1 MTRTILATLG
11 LIGLILLFAP
21 WVTISSDTEALIVGE
36 NAGLPSLTEGTGLDV
51 LVALSH
57 PQVAQRNQAAK
68 AIAQHLKQDPL
79 VSEVLFSTPAPSEEF
94 DRWIWENRLLL
105 APPEQAD
112 LESQSM
118 SRRLVEA
125 KDYFS
130 DAASIVFG
138 DRFLRDPTGSYWRIV
153 KRFENPKGTFPVED
167 GVWQSSDN
175 SAAILHIRLVQQP
188 FDAQALKD
196 WSAALRDLAT
206 QEKVTAHLLGVR
218 VIAAETTHFNS
229 AASARASVIAS
240 LLLVIWLIWSLRSV
254 LLVVHAFLPLALG
267 VTSAIGVVNLAFGS
281 VHIVALA
288 FGGVLLGLALDYP
301 IHVMAHHGSRRSK
314 AHRLILLGAATTG
327 LSFLAMV
334 GSQVPALVQTG
345 VFILVGLSIAAI
357 ASVAM
362 PVSKKA
368 EIRGVALS
376 NFGFYLPAKT
386 WIETVLILA
395 GLVTAVLFNQQPPI
409 ALFEPPE
416 HIRTELAELNEK
428 LDLPSSTYAIDVEG
442 ETLGA
447 LLENEVQLAVLLD
460 QAIEDGALQ
469 SYQMLSQWLSP
480 SRALHSP
487 VSGFRAEAEL
497 ALQQA
502 GMAVAFAEQQTL
514 EFERAL
520 LAPGLQ
526 PEDLSRFPELQGL
539 ARRLSVSEER
549 WQERVE
555 LVLPQGSSQ
564 LDLTLTTPGA
574 ELVDLLAPIRQ
585 TMTDLRS
592 RIASWLFAGLLCGM
606 GLLAVGLGSRGEALR
621 IFRTCCAVLGGSAC
635 IIIAV
640 YGAFSIFHIV
650 AMALVVGIGVDYDL
664 ILTGMK
670 GDKDSKTSA
679 RSVFVCAGS
688 TLIAFLVLSLS
699 EVQILHQIGATVTMG
714 LMLMLFLT
722 LAQTKRNEDQ

>member
-1 MTRTILATLG
+1 MTRITLAVLG
-11 LIGLILLFAP
+11 LIGLVLLLAP
-21 WVTISSDTEALIVGE
+21 WVTISSDTEALTVGD
-36 NAGLPSLTEGTGLDV
+36 NAGLPSLTDGTGLDV

-57 PQVAQRNQAAK
+57 PQVSQRNRAAK
-68 AIAQHLKQDPL
+68 AIAHHLRQDPL
-79 VSEVLFSTPAPSEEF
+79 VDEVLVTTPAPSEEF
-94 DRWIWENRLLL
+94 DSWVWENRLKL
-105 APPEQAD
+105 APPAQSD
-112 LESQSM
+112 LESPGM
-118 SRRLVEA
+118 VRRLVEA

-138 DRFLRDPTGSYWRIV
+138 DRFLRDPTGSYWRII
-153 KRFENPKGTFPVED
+153 KRFESPGDAFPVVN
-167 GVWQSSDN
+167 GVWQSNDN
-175 SAAILHIRLVQQP
+175 SAAILHIRLVQFP
-188 FDAQALKD
+188 FDAQALQD
-196 WSAALRDLAT
+196 WSSALRDLAAH
-206 QEKVTAHLLGVR
+206 EGMTAHLLGVR
-218 VIAAETTHFNS
+218 VIAAETTQFNS
-229 AASARASVIAS
+229 TASARASTIAS

-254 LLVVHAFLPLALG
+254 VLVVHTFLPLALG
-267 VTSAIGVVNLAFGS
+267 VAAAIGVVNLAFGS
-281 VHIVALA
+281 VHILALA

-314 AHRLILLGAATTG
+314 ANRLILLGAATTG

-334 GSQVPALVQTG
+334 GTQVPALVQAG
-345 VFILVGLSIAAI
+345 VFILVGLSVAAI
-357 ASVAM
+357 ASVVM
-362 PVSKKA
+362 PVPKRA

-376 NFGFYLPAKT
+376 AFGFYLPAKA
-386 WIETVLILA
+386 WIEATLIGA
-395 GLVTAVLFNQQPPI
+395 GLVTVVLFNQPPPI
-409 ALFEPPE
+409 TLFEPPE
-416 HIRTELAELNEK
+416 HIRTELAELNQK
-428 LDLPSSTYAIDVEG
+428 LVLPSSTYAIDVEG
-442 ETLGA
+442 ETLSA
-447 LLENEVQLAVLLD
+447 LLENEVQLAAKLD
-460 QAIEDGALQ
+460 QAIEDGDLH

-480 SRALHSP
+480 SRALHSS
-487 VSGFRAEAEL
+487 VSDFQAEAEL
-497 ALQQA
+497 ALEQA

-514 EFERAL
+514 AFERAL

-539 ARRLSVSEER
+539 ARRLSVSEGR
-549 WQERVE
+549 WKERVE

-585 TMTDLRS
+585 TMTDLRN
-592 RIASWLFAGLLCGM
+592 RIASWLLAGLLCGM
-606 GLLAVGLGSRGEALR
+606 GVLAVGLGSRSEALR

-722 LAQTKRNEDQ
+722 LAQTKRNEDL

>member
-1 MTRTILATLG
+1 MMRIVLAVLG
-11 LIGLILLFAP
+11 LIGVMLLLAP
-21 WVTISSDTEALIVGE
+21 WVTISSDTEALVIGD
-36 NAGLPSLTEGTGLDV
+36 NAGLPSLTDGAGLDV

-57 PQVAQRNQAAK
+57 PQVAQRNKAAK
-68 AIAQHLKQDPL
+68 AIAQHLRQDTL
-79 VSEVLFSTPAPSEEF
+79 VSEVLVTTPAPSEEF
-94 DRWIWENRLLL
+94 DNWIWENRLQL
-105 APPEQAD
+105 APPDQMD
-112 LESQSM
+112 LTNQRM
-118 SRRLVEA
+118 ARRLTEA
-125 KDYFS
+125 KEYFS

-138 DRFLRDPTGSYWRIV
+138 DRFLRDPTGSYWRII
-153 KRFENPKGTFPVED
+153 KRFESPKGAFPVED

-175 SAAILHIRLVQQP
+175 SAAILHIRLAQHP
-188 FDAQALKD
+188 FDARAIKD
-196 WSAALRDLAT
+196 WSVALRDLAA
-206 QEKVTAHLLGVR
+206 QKGVAVHLLGVR
-218 VIAAETTHFNS
+218 VIAAETTQFNS
-229 AASARASVIAS
+229 AASARASILAS
-240 LLLVIWLIWSLRSV
+240 VLLVLWLIWSLRSV

-267 VTSAIGVVNLAFGS
+267 VAAAIGVVNLVFGS

-301 IHVMAHHGSRRSK
+301 IHVMAHHGNRRSK
-314 AHRLILLGAATTG
+314 ANRLILLGAATTG

-345 VFILVGLSIAAI
+345 IFILVGLSVAAI
-357 ASVAM
+357 TSVVM
-362 PVSKKA
+362 PVPRKA

-376 NFGFYLPAKT
+376 AFSFYLPAKAWVEAT
-386 WIETVLILA
+386 LIVA
-395 GLVTAVLFNQQPPI
+395 GLVTVVLFNRQPPI

-416 HIRTELAELNEK
+416 HIRSELAELNEK
-428 LDLPSSTYAIDVEG
+428 LDLPSSTYAIDVAG
-442 ETLGA
+442 ETLSA
-447 LLENEVQLAVLLD
+447 LLENEVQLAAKLD
-460 QAIEDGALQ
+460 QAIEDGDLQ
-469 SYQMLSQWLSP
+469 SYQMLSQWLAP
-480 SRALHSP
+480 SP
-487 VSGFRAEAEL
+487 VLRSSVSDFHTQAEL
-497 ALQQA
+497 ALEQA

-539 ARRLSVSEER
+539 ARRLSISEGR

-555 LVLPQGSSQ
+555 LILPKGRSR
-564 LDLTLTTPGA
+564 LDLPITTPGA

-585 TMTDLRS
+585 TMTDLRR
-592 RIASWLFAGLLCGM
+592 RISFWLCAGLLCGM
-606 GLLAVGLGSRGEALR
+606 GLLAVGLGSRREALR

-635 IIIAV
+635 IIIAI

-664 ILTGMK
+664 ILTGTK

-679 RSVFVCAGS
+679 KSVFVCAGS

-699 EVQILHQIGATVTMG
+699 EVQILHQIGATVAIG

-722 LAQTKRNEDQ
+722 LAQTKRNEDL